1 MVTPARFERAA
12 TYLRRV
18 VLYPLSYGAM
28 NRLEYIS
35 TIGFLLLYLL
45 EKSVKKGSRG
55 TARGPIE
62 IHNLLRRFFGYKN
75 SVLPR

>member
-55 TARGPIE
+55 TTLKRKGRTPKKCSIFGPEKSIFT
-62 IHNLLRRFFGYKN
+62 I
-75 SVLPR
+75 